1 MLRQVLSKSFLAAP
15 ICKNVPMRV
24 AGVRLMGDV
33 ATIPEGTL
41 SSKTGLPI
49 STGPLPRSPQEYVY
63 EDRLDLPIPI
73 VPFIEQPN
81 AEQQKLLALQKGDW
95 KKLSNDDKKQI
106 YHLKFQWSLNQI
118 GNIRESNNYNIV
130 CGAILAASLCLIT
143 YELLG
148 IYLWERSRRPTYFV
162 EPRMSVF
169 RGKVK
174 QFMNKVQDV
183 VSPQYLNIKLEEQEV
198 EGVEL

>member
-1 MLRQVLSKSFLAAP
+1 MLRRVFSTNLAGSAYKHVPIKLSS
-15 ICKNVPMRV
+15 
-24 AGVRLMGDV
+24 VRLMGDV
-33 ATIPEGTL
+33 ATVPEGTL

-49 STGPLPRSPQEYVY
+49 STGPLPRSPQDYVY
-63 EDRLDLPIPI
+63 EDRLDLPIPQ

-81 AEQQKLLALQKGDW
+81 DEQKKLLALQTRDW
-95 KKLSNDDKKQI
+95 KTLTVEDKKQI

-118 GNIRESNNYNIV
+118 GRIQESNNYNVV
-130 CGAILAASLCLIT
+130 CLGLLFASLCMVS

-169 RGKVK
+169 RSKVK
-174 QFMNKVQDV
+174 KFMNKVQDV
-183 VSPQYLNIKLEEQEV
+183 VNPQYLNLKVAEEEVDGLE
-198 EGVEL
+198 L